1 MRKFDVDVTRRS
13 FLAMAAGGTA
23 VVVLAACGTPQA
35 MAPAEDKMEEAE
47 APKAEPTA
55 MPEKEQVTVVAW
67 NAAWG
72 EPYSTIMGA
81 YGPAF
86 EADTGIKLDWQFIK
100 DIEVKLIASIAAG
113 SPPDTHYTNWV
124 FQGPF
129 MFNQLIRPL
138 DEYMKASGHTRE
150 EFTKAMWDDS
160 SLNGQLYAVPGGA
173 DWVVYFW
180 NKDMYLAFGE
190 DPEVPL
196 SNFED
201 TEAISLK
208 LHRNQGGKISHLGWN
223 WRSMGRTRL
232 GFLFGGEFYNY
243 DTGKV
248 TPDDPAIIE
257 SLNWL
262 TDLTKKQGGYEA
274 ISEFHGEAT
283 NYYNAA
289 YGWYTGNLA
298 FFSSGFWAQDRI
310 DANGEGLPYGIGL
323 PPTVE
328 GAEAGIR
335 FNSVQGWMY
344 AIPVNASHPDE
355 AWAFD
360 EWMFI
365 DNSGKMGYETLNGP
379 CVIAQLDEFKEG
391 YIAKVGADNR
401 IVPYVDVFLALA
413 EKGETYWPPIATASD
428 YRSAFNEAS
437 TLVLQEQITA
447 EEAMKTL
454 ATTQQAELDSA
465 MSS

>member
-1 MRKFDVDVTRRS
+1 MRNLDVDVTRRN
-13 FLAMAAGGTA
+13 FLAVAAGGTA
-23 VVVLAACGTPQA
+23 AVVLAACGAAATPA
-35 MAPAEDKMEEAE
+35 AEEKMEEKPKEEAKPAAE
-47 APKAEPTA
+47 EMK
-55 MPEKEQVTVVAW
+55 KEQVTVVAW

-100 DIEVKLIASIAAG
+100 DIEAKLIASIAAG

-129 MFNQLIRPL
+129 MFNQIIRPL
-138 DEYMKASGHTRE
+138 DEYMKAAGHTRE

-173 DWVVYFW
+173 DWIVYFW
-180 NKDMYLAFGE
+180 NKDMYVKFGE

-196 SNFED
+196 TDFNN
-201 TEAISLK
+201 TEEISLK
-208 LHRNQGGKISHLGWN
+208 FHQTSGENISDLGWN
-223 WRSMGRTRL
+223 YRSFGRTRL
-232 GFLFGGEFYNY
+232 GFLFGGEFFDY
-243 DTGKV
+243 DAGKV

-262 TDLTKKQGGYEA
+262 VSLTKKQGGKVA
-274 ISEFHGEAT
+274 VDEFFKDRGGYGAT
-283 NYYNAA
+283 
-289 YGWYTGNLA
+289 GFPWYTGNLA
-298 FFSSGFWAQDRI
+298 YFASGFWAQRRI
-310 DANGEGLPYGIGL
+310 DDNAPGLPYGIGL

-344 AIPVNASHPDE
+344 AIPVNAANPDE

-360 EWMFI
+360 KWMFI

-379 CVIAQLDEFKEG
+379 CVIAQLGEFKEG

-401 IVPYVDVFLALA
+401 IVPYVDVFLELA
-413 EKGETYWPPIATASD
+413 QYGETYWPPIATASD
-428 YRSAFNEAS
+428 YRSAFMEAS
-437 TLVLQEQITA
+437 TQVLEEAITA

-454 ATTQQAELDSA
+454 AETQQAHLESA
-465 MSS
+465 MKG

>member
-1 MRKFDVDVTRRS
+1 MPKLDVDVTRRS
-13 FLAMAAGGTA
+13 FLAMAGGGTA
-23 VVVLAACGTPQA
+23 AVVLAACGAAATPA
-35 MAPAEDKMEEAE
+35 AEEKMEEAPKE
-47 APKAEPTA
+47 EPKAAEE
-55 MPEKEQVTVVAW
+55 MEKEQVTVVAW

-86 EADTGIKLDWQFIK
+86 EADTGIKLDWQFVSE
-100 DIEVKLIASIAAG
+100 IEQKLIASIAAG

-129 MFNQLIRPL
+129 MFNELIRPL
-138 DEYMKASGHTRE
+138 DEYMKAAGHTRE

-196 SNFED
+196 NTFED
-201 TEAISLK
+201 TEEISLK
-208 LHRNQGGKISHLGWN
+208 LHRNEGGKISHLGWN
-223 WRSMGRTRL
+223 WRSFGRERL
-232 GFLFGGEFYNY
+232 AFLFGGEFYNY
-243 DTGKV
+243 ETGKV
-248 TPDDPAIIE
+248 TPDHPANIE
-257 SLNWL
+257 ALNWL
-262 TDLTKKQGGYEA
+262 AELTKKQGGYDA
-274 ISEFHGEAT
+274 VTEFHGEAT
-283 NYYNAA
+283 SYYHAA
-289 YGWYTGNLA
+289 YPWYTGNLA
-298 FFSSGFWAQDRI
+298 FFSSGFWAQDRL

-323 PPTVE
+323 PPTVD
-328 GAEAGIR
+328 GAEEGIGY
-335 FNSVQGWMY
+335 NSVQGWMY
-344 AIPVNASHPDE
+344 AIPVNASNPDE

-360 EWMFI
+360 KWMFI

-401 IVPYVDVFLALA
+401 IVPYIDVFLALA
-413 EKGETYWPPIATASD
+413 QYGETYWPPIATAGD
-428 YRSAFNEAS
+428 YRRAYLDVAAQ
-437 TLVLQEQITA
+437 VLQEQITA
-447 EEAMKTL
+447 EEGLKTL
-454 ATTQQAELDSA
+454 ATTQQAELDSV
-465 MSS
+465 MSG